1 MKSFRAK
8 EQFFWKRVKKKT
20 QRQEIEKDQTAD
32 GKRQDEEGG
41 EMGVWVVLSGGQGE
55 GGGRI
60 CLC

>member
-1 MKSFRAK
+1 MEK
-8 EQFFWKRVKKKT
+8 E
-20 QRQEIEKDQTAD
+20 QTAD

-60 CLC
+60 SLC